1 MAIGK
6 IVAARAAAEARC
18 YARSVTLAPLP
29 AVERR
34 IRLSRPLDLHMTL
47 MIARRG
53 RGDPCF
59 RLARTEAWRATRTPE
74 GPGTEQIVVLG
85 DTVTVRAW
93 GPGAEWLLE
102 NAPDLLGEN
111 DNAAE
116 FRPSNGPLR
125 DLHHRLAGVRIIRTQ
140 AVLESMV
147 PSILEQKVNGLDA
160 RRAYREIVRSLGEPA
175 PGPLPLLLPPEPRVL
190 AETPYT
196 AFHPFGV
203 EQRRAETVRRAAR
216 HSRALEA
223 ASTMEPAAAR
233 RRLGALPGIG
243 PWTVAEVARVALGDP
258 DAVSVGDFHLPHLV
272 SWALAGEPRGTDA
285 RMLELLEPYRGH
297 RGRVIRLLEVAG
309 PWAPRFGPRM
319 AIHSIRGL

>member
-1 MAIGK
+1 
-6 IVAARAAAEARC
+6 
-18 YARSVTLAPLP
+18 
-29 AVERR
+29 
-34 IRLSRPLDLHMTL
+34 MTL

-74 GPGTEQIVVLG
+74 GPGTEQILVE
-85 DTVTVRAW
+85 DRTVAVRAW
-93 GPGAEWLLE
+93 GPGAEWLVE
-102 NAPDLLGEN
+102 NVPDLLGEH
-111 DNAAE
+111 DDRDS
-116 FRPSNGPLR
+116 FQPSPGPLR
-125 DLHHRLAGVRIIRTQ
+125 DLHQRLAGLRIIRTQ
-140 AVLESMV
+140 AVVEAMV

-160 RRAYREIVRSLGEPA
+160 RRAYRELVRSLGEPA
-175 PGPLPLLLPPEPRVL
+175 PGPLPLMLPPEPRRL
-190 AETPYT
+190 AELPYT

-223 ASTMEPAAAR
+223 ASAMEPLAAR

-243 PWTVAEVARVALGDP
+243 PWTVSEVARVALGDP

-285 RMLELLEPYRGH
+285 RMLELLEPYRGQ
-297 RGRVIRLLEVAG
+297 RGRVIRLLELAG
-309 PWAPRFGPRM
+309 PWPPRFGPRM
-319 AIHSIRGL
+319 AIHSIRGI